1 MKRIRV
7 ILLLAFALLFVQQ
20 GGLAH
25 GIAHTLAEQQQS
37 LPHDA
42 PCELCAAYGQLGN
55 APISVPQLPP
65 ILAVRAHVA
74 AAAPLEFRSITV
86 LAAPARAPPSLPL
99 KSV

>member
-1 MKRIRV
+1 MKRIRL

-42 PCELCAAYGQLGN
+42 PCELCATYAQLGS

-65 ILAVRAHVA
+65 ILTLHDEFPA
-74 AAAPLEFRSITV
+74 AFDLELRSITPLSAV
-86 LAAPARAPPSLPL
+86 ARGPPTPVL
-99 KSV
+99 KST

>member
-1 MKRIRV
+1 MKRVRLF
-7 ILLLAFALLFVQQ
+7 LLLIFALLFVQQ

-42 PCELCAAYGQLGN
+42 PCELCAAYGQLGS

-65 ILAVRAHVA
+65 ILSVREQVA
-74 AAAPLEFRSITV
+74 ATTPIEFRSVTV
-86 LAAPARAPPSLPL
+86 LAASARAPPSPL
-99 KSV
+99 KSI

>member
-1 MKRIRV
+1 MKRIRL

-42 PCELCAAYGQLGN
+42 PCELCAAYAQLGS
-55 APISVPQLPP
+55 APISVPSLPP
-65 ILAVRAHVA
+65 ILSLREAVAPAPHV
-74 AAAPLEFRSITV
+74 EFRSISV
-86 LAAPARAPPSLPL
+86 LAASARAPPASPL
-99 KSV
+99 KSI